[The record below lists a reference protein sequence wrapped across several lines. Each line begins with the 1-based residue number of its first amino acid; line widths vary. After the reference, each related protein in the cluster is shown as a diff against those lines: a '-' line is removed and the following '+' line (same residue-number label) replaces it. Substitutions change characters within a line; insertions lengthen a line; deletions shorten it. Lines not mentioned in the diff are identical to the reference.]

1 MYYRKGFLQSFIV
14 PLLVVVG
21 LMVVSGLIYHG
32 AASKL
37 APSAF
42 RTFLTNVFGLVLFLS
57 IWFSPILGVPLSYFR
72 GALQIERVIIAFAN
86 PILWILKNE
95 LMVCCQFSGVELIYF
110 VFLPWFF
117 GIICVTLF
125 LFSVME
131 IVSRFIHRRIDKEDP
146 PRVLPVGIIIT
157 LVLGLAG
164 TYIGLIKGQEWV
176 YLVVHH
182 YATHFLNQ

>member
-14 PLLVVVG
+14 PLLVMVG
-21 LMVVSGLIYHG
+21 LMVVAGLIYHG
-32 AASKL
+32 AARLDPGS
-37 APSAF
+37 F
-42 RTFLTNVFGLVLFLS
+42 RTFLINVFGPVLFFS

-72 GALQIERVIIAFAN
+72 GALQIERIVIAFIN
-86 PILWILKNE
+86 PVIWIVRNE
-95 LMVCCQFSGVELIYF
+95 LMVACQFSGVELVYF

-117 GIICVTLF
+117 GVICVTLF

-131 IVSRFIHRRIDKEDP
+131 IVCRFIHRKKEPEDP

-157 LVLGLAG
+157 LVLGLSG
-164 TYIGLIKGQEWV
+164 TYVGMIRAQEWV
-176 YLVVHH
+176 YFVVHH